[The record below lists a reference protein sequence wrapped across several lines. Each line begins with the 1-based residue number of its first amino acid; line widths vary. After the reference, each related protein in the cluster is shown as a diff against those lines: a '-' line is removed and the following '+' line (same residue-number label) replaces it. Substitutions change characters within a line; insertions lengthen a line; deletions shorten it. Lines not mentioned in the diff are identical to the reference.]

1 MCKLPFLTVS
11 SVGRTEGVDKIL
23 SLKLGSLLSFSK
35 IIIFIFENTIRKYAS
50 PKYKYEVTVP
60 QFLQFLER
68 GREQGAASTWEGA
81 GAASRGRQVVS
92 LDSAP

>member
-1 MCKLPFLTVS
+1 MA
-11 SVGRTEGVDKIL
+11 SVGRTKGVDEIL

-35 IIIFIFENTIRKYAS
+35 IIIFIFENTIRKYDS
-50 PKYKYEVTVP
+50 PKYKYDVTVP

-68 GREQGAASTWEGA
+68 WREQGAAGAGEGA

>member
-1 MCKLPFLTVS
+1 MTS
-11 SVGRTEGVDKIL
+11 IGRTKGVYEIL
-23 SLKLGSLLSFSK
+23 SLKFGSLLSFSK
-35 IIIFIFENTIRKYAS
+35 NIIFIFENTIRKYDS
-50 PKYKYEVTVP
+50 PKYKYDVTAP

-68 GREQGAASTWEGA
+68 RREQGAAGAGEGA